1 MLILGHWIGR
11 RCSCCWRL
19 VARIDARLLLV
30 LPADWRVGRG
40 CRSWCGG
47 GRIHRVGQGGR
58 RLSVHRQVGARVG
71 RRDGGAGR
79 CWSHLHHRG
88 WRWLHRLRLL
98 HWHLVRVVTSL
109 IAVVVAS
116 LYTAVTCNR
125 KIYMCVLGKF
135 FNLLCFLKL
144 LLEPPPL
151 RLPPDI
157 LSLFLYTQQ
166 QHRSTATTMA
176 MMTPTEIPRPA
187 PDTGLRDT
195 TSYLV

>member
-125 KIYMCVLGKF
+125 KILCLLGKF